1 MNFSEIFIRRPVA
14 TILMMVGIAM
24 FGTLA
29 YIALPVSDLPDVD
42 FPTLTVSA
50 GLPGADPNTMSS
62 SVATP
67 LERQFTTIAGV
78 DSMTSSN
85 SQGQTSITMQFD
97 LGREIDGAA
106 VDVQTAISAAMPLLP
121 PGMTSPP
128 SFRKVNP
135 SGAPIMMFALTSNT
149 LPLWQI
155 NEYADRT
162 LAQRLSMVSG
172 VAQVQVFGS
181 QKYAVRVQVD
191 PEKMAARQ
199 IGINEVANSLRNWNS
214 NMPTGTL
221 WGDHQ
226 TFNVRMNNQ
235 LPNAD
240 DYKSLVVTWKNGVPV
255 RLEDIAV
262 VRDGGENE
270 RSLAW
275 LYTKEGQQKA
285 VNLFVMRQPG
295 SNVIEVNNAIKA
307 ILPELEAQMPPAM
320 KLHLRGDR
328 SKNIRESFED
338 VEVTLILTMALVIM
352 VIFLFLR
359 RASATIVPSLAL
371 PFSLVGTFAVMY
383 MLGYSLNNL
392 SMMAIILCVGF
403 VVDDAIVMLENI
415 VRHMEQGKSA
425 MEAALIGSREIWF
438 TIVSMTIS
446 LAAVFIPILF
456 MGGILGRLFREF
468 AVTICVAILIS
479 GFVSVT
485 LTPMLCS
492 RILKP
497 HVEESQNWLSRML
510 EKGMNALTWMYE
522 VSLAWVLHHRSVM
535 VIIFF
540 GVLGATVWLYNL
552 VPKGFIPDTDNDQI
566 MVNTEAAQGTSFDQ
580 MVQYQ
585 LEIAEILNQ
594 DPDIES
600 LMPNAGSSGF
610 GAGNTGRVWVQ
621 LKPRRDRKATA
632 QEIMNRIRPQVS
644 SIPGLRVFMSL
655 PAAIRVGGR
664 GSRSSFELTLQ
675 SPDTD
680 QLYAEAPKLE
690 RAIAKLPIVQDVNS
704 DTQMRAPRVSIEID
718 RDRAATYGLNTEA
731 IQQSIYDGY
740 GERWATTIYSS
751 TNQYKVLLEVAEKYQ
766 TFADMMSKLYLKSPD
781 GRLVPLDAVTTR
793 VEDVGP
799 QTINHTGQ
807 LPSVTV
813 SFNLKQGV
821 ALSEAVDQVNELARQ
836 TLPASINISFT
847 GTAKVFQ
854 DSLQNLTWLMI
865 VAILVVYIVLGVL
878 YESFIHPITIL
889 SGLPSAAFGALLTL
903 LIFGMDLNIYAFV
916 GLILLI
922 GLVKK
927 NAIMQID
934 FALEAQRK
942 HGISPA
948 DAIHQGC
955 LARFRPIMMTTMA
968 AFFGA
973 LPIAI
978 GYGAGGDARRPLG
991 LAIMGGL
998 LFSQAITLYLT
1009 PVVYTYL
1016 DSLSHRFA
1024 KRRKRVAAPVPAAP
1038 AEVGG

>member
-1024 KRRKRVAAPVPAAP
+1024 KRRKRVASPVPAAP

>member
-50 GLPGADPNTMSS
+50 SLPGADPSTMSS

-226 TFNVRMNNQ
+226 TFNIRMNNQ
-235 LPNAD
+235 LPQAD
-240 DYKSLVVTWKNGVPV
+240 EYKEIVVTWRNGVPV
-255 RLEDIAV
+255 RLEDIAL

-275 LYTKEGQQKA
+275 LYTKDGQQKA

-352 VIFLFLR
+352 VIFVFLR

-383 MLGYSLNNL
+383 MLNYSLNNL

-438 TIVSMTIS
+438 TIISMTIS

-492 RILKP
+492 RLLKP
-497 HVEESQNWLSRML
+497 HASESQNWLTRIL

-540 GVLGATVWLYNL
+540 GVLGATVWLYNV

-621 LKPRRDRKATA
+621 LKPRRERKATA
-632 QEIMNRIRPQVS
+632 QEIMNRIRPKVS

-690 RAIAKLPIVQDVNS
+690 RAIARLPIVQDVNS
-704 DTQMRAPRVSIEID
+704 DTQMRAPRVRIEID
-718 RDRAATYGLNTEA
+718 RDKAATYGLNTES

-740 GERWATTIYSS
+740 GERWATTIYTS

-766 TFADMMSKLYLKSPD
+766 TFSDMMSKLYLKSPD
-781 GRLVPLDAVTTR
+781 GRLVPLDAVTSR
-793 VEDVGP
+793 IEDVGP

-807 LPSVTV
+807 LPSTTV

-821 ALSEAVDQVNELARQ
+821 ALSEAVEQVNELARQ
-836 TLPASINISFT
+836 TLPASINVSFT

-903 LIFGMDLNIYAFV
+903 LLFGMDLNIYAFV

-978 GYGAGGDARRPLG
+978 GYGAGGDSRRPLG

-1024 KRRKRVAAPVPAAP
+1024 KRRKRIAPPVPAAP